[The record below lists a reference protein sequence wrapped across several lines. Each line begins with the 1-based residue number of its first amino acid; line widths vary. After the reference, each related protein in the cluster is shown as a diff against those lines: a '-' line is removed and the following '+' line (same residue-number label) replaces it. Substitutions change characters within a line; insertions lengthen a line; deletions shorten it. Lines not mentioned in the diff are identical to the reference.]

1 MSYLKITTGIFLA
14 LAVSRFLPHPPNF
27 TSLISLSFYIP
38 IFFGISYI
46 PIVIVSFAIT
56 DIFFGF
62 HSSLFF
68 TWGSVLFI
76 GLISK
81 YFKSTILKRFS
92 GIFCSVMIFFIF
104 SNFGVWLSGIYDFT
118 AQGLIECYL
127 LAIPFMFNNLV
138 SSVIFASI
146 IEAIY
151 GTYNKIN
158 FKQLIK

>member
-1 MSYLKITTGIFLA
+1 MSYLKVTTGIFLA

-38 IFFGISYI
+38 IFFGIIYI

-92 GIFCSVMIFFIF
+92 GIFCSFMI
-104 SNFGVWLSGIYDFT
+104 L
-118 AQGLIECYL
+118 
-127 LAIPFMFNNLV
+127 
-138 SSVIFASI
+138 
-146 IEAIY
+146 
-151 GTYNKIN
+151 
-158 FKQLIK
+158 QLKV